1 MPKRAALIGTSH
13 TKTLSRF
20 EKCVL
25 LKISTAPGV
34 NKLKSLSFKDCGSKR
49 MRLQLL
55 DASDRL
61 SEHLVEAWLYIGQ
74 MKRKLRIFLEPQVTI
89 QTVKQGLTES
99 LRRYG
104 VEVEVRA
111 S

>member
-1 MPKRAALIGTSH
+1 MPKRAAFIGTNY
-13 TKTLSRF
+13 TKTLNRF
-20 EKCVL
+20 EKVVL
-25 LKISTAPGV
+25 LKISTAPGI
-34 NKLKSLSFKDCGSKR
+34 NKLKSLDFRDSGSKR
-49 MRLQLL
+49 IRLQLL

-61 SEHLVEAWLYIGQ
+61 SENLVEAWLYIGH
-74 MKRKLRIFLEPQVTI
+74 MKRRLRICLDPQVTI
-89 QTVKQGLTES
+89 QTVKQGLTKS